1 MNTLTKSDI
10 VDDASYVI
18 WGMSM
23 SHGYRWL
30 ESEVSILDLHH
41 VYNQMWTQ
49 VLNQVQAQVLN
60 QVQAQVVNQVR
71 NQVNEHFNQQ

>member
-1 MNTLTKSDI
+1 MITLTKSDI

-18 WGMSM
+18 WGM

-49 VLNQVQAQVLN
+49 VSD
-60 QVQAQVVNQVR
+60 QVVSQVR
-71 NQVNEHFNQQ
+71 DQVWSQINEHLNSR

>member
-49 VLNQVQAQVLN
+49 VLNQVQAQV
-60 QVQAQVVNQVR
+60 VNQVR